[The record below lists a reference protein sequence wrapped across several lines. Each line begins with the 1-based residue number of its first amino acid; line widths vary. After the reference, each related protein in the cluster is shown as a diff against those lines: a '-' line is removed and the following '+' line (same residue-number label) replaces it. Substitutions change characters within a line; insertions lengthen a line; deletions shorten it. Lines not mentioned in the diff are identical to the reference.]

1 MKKTGSGQSVPER
14 SHLPLVG
21 KANWRLIAGFGK
33 GVCNIGSRIW
43 VMIAVFWAQ
52 VSTGG
57 KLL

>member
-1 MKKTGSGQSVPER
+1 MKKTGSRQRVPESPR
-14 SHLPLVG
+14 LPLMG
-21 KANWRLIAGFGK
+21 KANWRLIAGFGE
-33 GVCNIGSRIW
+33 GVCDVGNRIW